1 LPPKLA
7 IWNKCGAATVLYG
20 GRGNRAFLST
30 GDNMTK
36 LLAAATVALALAIT
50 AGRAAAQEIYT
61 IDPVHSQPIF
71 EARHMGFSQQRGSFA
86 KSTGKITLDRAAKKG
101 TVEVVIDTTSIRT
114 YDPRLDEQ
122 MKSENFF
129 NVAKYPTLT
138 FKGNNVVFDGD
149 RVVQVDGDLTMLG
162 VTKPV
167 SLKVANFVCGEHPT
181 NKKPMCGA
189 EATTTIMRSEWGMKY
204 ALPKSVSDEIKLTI
218 PIEAYRDQ

>member
-1 LPPKLA
+1 
-7 IWNKCGAATVLYG
+7 
-20 GRGNRAFLST
+20 
-30 GDNMTK
+30 MTRQ
-36 LLAAATVALALAIT
+36 LAAATMALALAIT
-50 AGRAAAQEIYT
+50 AGCATAEDMYT

-71 EARHMGFSQQRGSFA
+71 EARHMGFSLQRGSFA

-101 TVEVVIDTTSIRT
+101 TVDVVIDTTSIKT
-114 YDPRLDEQ
+114 YDPKLDEQ

-138 FKGNNVVFDGD
+138 FSGNNIVFDGD

-162 VTKPV
+162 VTRPV
-167 SLKVANFVCGEHPT
+167 SLKVANFICGEHPF

-204 ALPKSVSDEIKLTI
+204 GIPKAVSDEIKLTI
-218 PIEAYRDQ
+218 PIEAYKE

>member
-1 LPPKLA
+1 MTRLLV
-7 IWNKCGAATVLYG
+7 AAT
-20 GRGNRAFLST
+20 
-30 GDNMTK
+30 M
-36 LLAAATVALALAIT
+36 ALALAIT
-50 AGRAAAQEIYT
+50 AGRAAAQETYT
-61 IDPVHSQPIF
+61 IDPVHSQPTF

-114 YDPRLDEQ
+114 FDPRLDDQ

-189 EATTTIMRSEWGMKY
+189 EATTTIMRSDWGMKY

-218 PIEAYRDQ
+218 PIEAYREQ

>member
-1 LPPKLA
+1 MHR
-7 IWNKCGAATVLYG
+7 GACSQW
-20 GRGNRAFLST
+20 GRSNSAFLYT
-30 GDNMTK
+30 GDIMTR
-36 LLAAATVALALAIT
+36 LLAAAAVALALAIT
-50 AGRAAAQEIYT
+50 AGRAAAQETYT

-71 EARHMGFSQQRGSFA
+71 EARHMGFSQQRGSFG

-138 FKGNNVVFDGD
+138 FKGSNVVFDGD

-189 EATTTIMRSEWGMKY
+189 EATATIMRSDWGMKY
-204 ALPKSVSDEIKLTI
+204 ALPKSVSDEIKLII
-218 PIEAYRDQ
+218 PIEAYRE

>member
-1 LPPKLA
+1 M
-7 IWNKCGAATVLYG
+7 
-20 GRGNRAFLST
+20 NRLF
-30 GDNMTK
+30 
-36 LLAAATVALALAIT
+36 AAAAVALALAIT
-50 AGRAAAQEIYT
+50 AGRAAAADETYT
-61 IDPVHSQPIF
+61 IDPVHSQPLF
-71 EARHMGFSQQRGSFA
+71 EARHLGFSQQHGSFS

-101 TVEVVIDTTSIRT
+101 TVEVVIDTTSIKT
-114 YDPRLDEQ
+114 YDARLDEQ

-167 SLKVANFVCGEHPT
+167 SLKVANFVCGEHPM

-189 EATTTIMRSEWGMKY
+189 EATTTLMRSEWGMKY
-204 ALPKSVSDEIKLTI
+204 ALPKAVSDEIKLTI
-218 PIEAYRDQ
+218 PIEAYRE

>member
-1 LPPKLA
+1 
-7 IWNKCGAATVLYG
+7 
-20 GRGNRAFLST
+20 
-30 GDNMTK
+30 MTR

-50 AGRAAAQEIYT
+50 AGRAAAQETYT

-167 SLKVANFVCGEHPT
+167 TLKVANFVCGEHPS
-181 NKKPMCGA
+181 NKRPMCGA
-189 EATTTIMRSEWGMKY
+189 EATTTIMRSDWGMKY

>member
-1 LPPKLA
+1 MNRALA
-7 IWNKCGAATVLYG
+7 IAT
-20 GRGNRAFLST
+20 A
-30 GDNMTK
+30 
-36 LLAAATVALALAIT
+36 ALALALT
-50 AGRAAAQEIYT
+50 AGRAGAQEIYT

-71 EARHMGFSQQRGSFA
+71 EARHMGFSQQRGSFS
-86 KSTGKITLDRAAKKG
+86 KSTGKIMLDRVARTG
-101 TVEVVIDTTSIRT
+101 TVEIVIDTTSIKT

-138 FKGNNVVFDGD
+138 FKGNNIVFDGD

-204 ALPKSVSDEIKLTI
+204 GMPKAVSDEIKLTI
-218 PIEAYRDQ
+218 PIEAYKD

>member
-1 LPPKLA
+1 LRLNVGSR
-7 IWNKCGAATVLYG
+7 NKYAAAPVLYG

-50 AGRAAAQEIYT
+50 AGRVAAQETYT

-86 KSTGKITLDRAAKKG
+86 KSTGKITLDRAAKTG
-101 TVEVVIDTTSIRT
+101 TVEIVIDTTSTRT
-114 YDPRLDEQ
+114 YDSRLDEQ

-129 NVAKYPTLT
+129 NAAKYPTLT
-138 FKGNNVVFDGD
+138 FKGNNVVFAGD

-162 VTKPV
+162 VTRPV
-167 SLKVANFVCGEHPT
+167 SLKVENFVCGEHPM

-204 ALPKSVSDEIKLTI
+204 ALPKAVSDEIKLTI
-218 PIEAYRDQ
+218 PIEAYKE

>member
-1 LPPKLA
+1 M
-7 IWNKCGAATVLYG
+7 AA
-20 GRGNRAFLST
+20 RGNRAFLST

-50 AGRAAAQEIYT
+50 GGRAAAQETYT

-71 EARHMGFSQQRGSFA
+71 EARHMGFSQQHGSFA

-101 TVEVVIDTTSIRT
+101 TVEIVIDTTSIRT

-204 ALPKSVSDEIKLTI
+204 GLPKAVSDEIKLTI
-218 PIEAYRDQ
+218 PIEAYKD

>member
-1 LPPKLA
+1 
-7 IWNKCGAATVLYG
+7 
-20 GRGNRAFLST
+20 
-30 GDNMTK
+30 MTK

-50 AGRAAAQEIYT
+50 AGRAAAQETYT
-61 IDPVHSQPIF
+61 IDPVHSQPTF
-71 EARHMGFSQQRGSFA
+71 EARHLGFSQQHGSFA

-149 RVVQVDGDLTMLG
+149 RVVQVDGELTMLG

-167 SLKVANFVCGEHPT
+167 SLKVANFVCGEHPV
-181 NKKPMCGA
+181 NKKAMCGA
-189 EATTTIMRSEWGMKY
+189 EATTTVMRSEWGMKY
-204 ALPKSVSDEIKLTI
+204 ALPKAVSDEIKLTI
-218 PIEAYRDQ
+218 PIEAYKDQ

>member
-1 LPPKLA
+1 MTRLLV
-7 IWNKCGAATVLYG
+7 AAT
-20 GRGNRAFLST
+20 
-30 GDNMTK
+30 M
-36 LLAAATVALALAIT
+36 ALALAIT
-50 AGRAAAQEIYT
+50 AGRAAAQETYT

-101 TVEVVIDTTSIRT
+101 TVEVVIDTTSIKT
-114 YDPRLDEQ
+114 YDSRLDEQ

-167 SLKVANFVCGEHPT
+167 SLKVANFVCGEHPS

-189 EATTTIMRSEWGMKY
+189 EATATIMRSEWGMKY

-218 PIEAYRDQ
+218 PIEAYRE

>member
-1 LPPKLA
+1 
-7 IWNKCGAATVLYG
+7 
-20 GRGNRAFLST
+20 
-30 GDNMTK
+30 MTR
-36 LLAAATVALALAIT
+36 LLAAATMALVLAIT
-50 AGRAAAQEIYT
+50 AGRAAAQETYT
-61 IDPVHSQPIF
+61 IDPVHSQPTF

-101 TVEVVIDTTSIRT
+101 TVEVVIDTTSIKT
-114 YDPRLDEQ
+114 FDPRLDDQ

-129 NVAKYPTLT
+129 NVATYPTLT
-138 FKGNNVVFDGD
+138 FKGNNVIFDGD

-204 ALPKSVSDEIKLTI
+204 ALPKAVSDEIKLTI

>member
-1 LPPKLA
+1 LRLNVGSR
-7 IWNKCGAATVLYG
+7 NKYAAAPVLYG

-50 AGRAAAQEIYT
+50 AGRAAAQETYT

-86 KSTGKITLDRAAKKG
+86 KSTGKITLDRAAKTG
-101 TVEVVIDTTSIRT
+101 TVEIVIDTTSIRT
-114 YDPRLDEQ
+114 YDSRLDEQ

-129 NVAKYPTLT
+129 NAAKYPTLT
-138 FKGNNVVFDGD
+138 CKGNNVVFAGD

-162 VTKPV
+162 VTRPV
-167 SLKVANFVCGEHPT
+167 SLKVENFVCGEHPM

-204 ALPKSVSDEIKLTI
+204 ALPKAVSDEIKLTI
-218 PIEAYRDQ
+218 PIEAYKE

>member
-1 LPPKLA
+1 
-7 IWNKCGAATVLYG
+7 
-20 GRGNRAFLST
+20 
-30 GDNMTK
+30 MTR
-36 LLAAATVALALAIT
+36 LLAAAAVALALTIT
-50 AGRAAAQEIYT
+50 AGRTTAQETYT

-71 EARHMGFSQQRGSFA
+71 EARHMGFSQQRGSFG

-167 SLKVANFVCGEHPT
+167 TLKVANFVCGEHPS
-181 NKKPMCGA
+181 NKRPMCGA
-189 EATTTIMRSEWGMKY
+189 EATTTIMRSDWGMKY
-204 ALPKSVSDEIKLTI
+204 ALPKSVSDEIKLII
-218 PIEAYRDQ
+218 PIEAYRE

>member
-1 LPPKLA
+1 
-7 IWNKCGAATVLYG
+7 
-20 GRGNRAFLST
+20 
-30 GDNMTK
+30 MTK
-36 LLAAATVALALAIT
+36 LLAAATVALALPIT
-50 AGRAAAQEIYT
+50 AGRVAAQETYT
-61 IDPVHSQPIF
+61 IDPVHSQPMF

-86 KSTGKITLDRAAKKG
+86 KSTGKIMLDRAAKKG
-101 TVEVVIDTTSIRT
+101 SVEIVIDTTSIRT

-149 RVVQVDGDLTMLG
+149 RVIQVDGDLTMLD

-167 SLKVANFVCGEHPT
+167 SLKVTNFVCGEHPT

>member
-1 LPPKLA
+1 
-7 IWNKCGAATVLYG
+7 
-20 GRGNRAFLST
+20 
-30 GDNMTK
+30 MTR
-36 LLAAATVALALAIT
+36 LFAAATVALALAVT
-50 AGRAAAQEIYT
+50 AGGAAAQETYT

-86 KSTGKITLDRAAKKG
+86 KSTGKITLDRAAKNG
-101 TVEVVIDTTSIRT
+101 TVEVVIDTTSIKT

-189 EATTTIMRSEWGMKY
+189 EATTNIMRSEWGMKY
-204 ALPKSVSDEIKLTI
+204 GMPKAVSDEIKLTI

>member
-1 LPPKLA
+1 
-7 IWNKCGAATVLYG
+7 
-20 GRGNRAFLST
+20 
-30 GDNMTK
+30 MTK

-50 AGRAAAQEIYT
+50 AGRAAAQETYT
-61 IDPVHSQPIF
+61 IDPVHSQPTF
-71 EARHMGFSQQRGSFA
+71 EARHLGFSQQHGSFA

-138 FKGNNVVFDGD
+138 FKGNNVIFDGD

-167 SLKVANFVCGEHPT
+167 SLKVANFVCGEHPM
-181 NKKPMCGA
+181 NKKSMCGA

-204 ALPKSVSDEIKLTI
+204 ALPKAVSDEIKLTI
-218 PIEAYRDQ
+218 PIEAYREQ